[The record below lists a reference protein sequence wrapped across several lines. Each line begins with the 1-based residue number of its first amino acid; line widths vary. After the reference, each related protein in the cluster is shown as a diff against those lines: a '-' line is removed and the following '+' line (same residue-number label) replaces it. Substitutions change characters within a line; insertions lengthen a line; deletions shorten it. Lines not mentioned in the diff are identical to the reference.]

1 MRNFLLSE
9 ILKSGAV
16 SEAWPGPPQVSKIEN
31 FAIIVNS
38 YYAFA
43 IVAKL
48 SILDDCGGLCY
59 VPEYQKLMRK
69 CQWISEIIYFS
80 KYVTIFAC
88 GNFERTYWFQTRKP
102 IKSVFFA
109 KIIDKVIAV
118 NLVEFSCNLA
128 IIILNFLE
136 LIYLTFTASH
146 H

>member
-69 CQWISEIIYFS
+69 CQWISEIIYFA

-118 NLVEFSCNLA
+118 NLVEF
-128 IIILNFLE
+128 
-136 LIYLTFTASH
+136 IYLTFTASH